1 MEWCKLFDD
10 IFFEEHPE
18 KNGWWLNELE
28 SIGVDTKDNSD
39 ELNDKQNKGNL
50 VESIKQSFIE
60 EYEQVYSKKK
70 T

>member
-1 MEWCKLFDD
+1 LFDD